1 MQNQNDLEDF
11 QARAA
16 LHALG
21 ALLPFEERAFADELA
36 LASEETR
43 AEVAELKAIASQL
56 GLSVAEESPS
66 KELRDRLLARIA
78 REPQTPSVPASVA
91 HLDVFAHEGYWTP
104 LFDGGSCKVLFT
116 EPTNGY
122 VTSLLKLEP
131 GKWLPNHHH
140 QGNEQCL
147 IVAGEFAMNG
157 KVYRPGDFTVALAGS
172 DHVGI
177 YTETGGMLLLVSPP
191 DYKVL
196 AG

>member
-1 MQNQNDLEDF
+1 MQNQKDLEDF

-36 LASEETR
+36 LASDEAR
-43 AEVAELKAIASQL
+43 AEVAELNAIASQL
-56 GLSVAEESPS
+56 GLSVADETPS
-66 KELRDRLLARIA
+66 KKLRDQLLARIA
-78 REPQTPSVPASVA
+78 REPQAQFAPPPVA
-91 HLDVFAHEGYWTP
+91 HLDIFASEGHWNP
-104 LFDGGSCKVLFT
+104 LFDGGSCKILFT

-131 GKWLPNHHH
+131 GKRLPNHHH
-140 QGNEQCL
+140 KGNEQCL

-172 DHVGI
+172 DHLGI
-177 YTETGGMLLLVSPP
+177 YTETGGVLLLVSPP
-191 DYKVL
+191 DYEVL